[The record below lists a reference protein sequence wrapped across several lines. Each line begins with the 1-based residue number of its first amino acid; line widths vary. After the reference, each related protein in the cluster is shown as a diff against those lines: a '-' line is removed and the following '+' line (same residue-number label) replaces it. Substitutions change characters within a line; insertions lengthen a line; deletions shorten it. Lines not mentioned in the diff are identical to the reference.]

1 MKIKANLISGRT
13 ADQGAHL
20 EAKTHKGYFDA
31 CTYCELS
38 PADLERLGAS
48 EGDSLKVTTEF
59 GDIVVFAKANKGN
72 PDGLAFIPMGP
83 WANAV
88 LSPDTHGCGMPGF
101 KGVPVEIEVTD
112 EKSLDMK
119 SLMKK
124 YREIEV
130 Q

>member
-20 EAKTHKGYFDA
+20 EAKMHKGYFNA
-31 CTYCELS
+31 CTYCELNS
-38 PADLERLGAS
+38 ADLERLGAS

-59 GDIVVFAKANKGN
+59 GEVVVFAKANEGN
-72 PDGLAFIPMGP
+72 PEGLAFIPMGP

-88 LSPDTHGCGMPGF
+88 LNPDTHGCGMPGF
-101 KGVPVEIEVTD
+101 KGVPAEIEVTND
-112 EKSLDMK
+112 KPLDIK

-124 YREIEV
+124 YMEN
-130 Q
+130 